1 MAQITFSPSSAG
13 SAWTYEVVFL
23 QRLGALLGESG
34 WTFSRDRRRLN
45 PRVEFERR
53 HLGGDRPGDWRERQD
68 RRPLPGRQAGG
79 SSEPAL

>member
-1 MAQITFSPSSAG
+1 MQ
-13 SAWTYEVVFL
+13 
-23 QRLGALLGESG
+23 GASG
-34 WTFSRDRRRLN
+34 ISTSFVPGNSGRLN
-45 PRVEFERR
+45 LRVEFERR